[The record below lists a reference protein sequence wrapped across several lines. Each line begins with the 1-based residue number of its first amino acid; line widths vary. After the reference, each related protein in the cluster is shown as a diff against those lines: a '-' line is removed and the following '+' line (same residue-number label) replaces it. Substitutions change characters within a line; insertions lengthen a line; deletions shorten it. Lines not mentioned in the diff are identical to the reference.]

1 MEELKKLNE
10 AFMTFNLASETLREY
25 YQNLQQQVTYLSEE
39 VQRKNAEL
47 RRTLSFLN
55 SVLQGIKEAIIV
67 LDSDGK
73 ILKMNRAA
81 EDLLMMDLAASTG
94 HRPEEYGY
102 NFSRLDQNNQEIEIE
117 TADGRRTLLASLS
130 DVVNGGDGLIGFVIL
145 LRDITAQKE
154 VEAEKE
160 RNKRLIAMGEMM
172 ASIVHELRNPLCS
185 IELYASMLYKELEDT
200 PHASL
205 AMGVSTG
212 VRNLNNSLS
221 NMLYFARPRNPK
233 TTPCNVG
240 TLTDDALALIKPV
253 MESRGIVVEK
263 QISNA
268 LINGDSGLVKQVILN
283 ILLNAVQAMGT
294 GGVLTIHSETDSK
307 GLHLNIS
314 DTGNGI
320 TSEHIERIFDPFFTT
335 RDEGTGLGLSI
346 SLKIMQAHGG
356 TIRAKSLPGSAGSV
370 FILCFPHKHLLPN
383 TSGDRTD
390 STSCLSPEQ
399 FLQKDYGGQE
409 TWDPEGKKT
418 IPCIKTLKTQ
428 TPQPC

>member
-25 YQNLQQQVTYLSEE
+25 YQNLQQQVTHLSEE

-47 RRTLSFLN
+47 QRTLSFLN
-55 SVLQGIKEAIIV
+55 SVLQGIREAIIV

-73 ILKMNRAA
+73 ILMMNRAA
-81 EDLLMMDLAASTG
+81 EDLLTMDLSASTG

-117 TADGRRTLLASLS
+117 TAGGRKNLLVSLS
-130 DVVNGGDGLIGFVIL
+130 DVLNGGDGLIGFVIL

-154 VEAEKE
+154 AEAEKE

-185 IELYASMLYKELEDT
+185 IELYASMLYRELEDT

-233 TTPCNVG
+233 TTHCNIS

-263 QISNA
+263 QIPDI
-268 LINGDSGLVKQVILN
+268 LIAGDSGLLKQVILN

-294 GGVLTIHSETDSK
+294 GGILTIHTEMDGK
-307 GLHLNIS
+307 GLNLNIS
-314 DTGNGI
+314 DTGSGI
-320 TSEHIERIFDPFFTT
+320 TPEHEERIFDPFFTT

-370 FILCFPHKHLLPN
+370 FILCFPHKHLLPYA
-383 TSGDRTD
+383 SGERQDGQYGLSLSGAIFQGTED
-390 STSCLSPEQ
+390 S
-399 FLQKDYGGQE
+399 
-409 TWDPEGKKT
+409 EGKKT
-418 IPCIKTLKTQ
+418 ALRLRTVKNQRHQ
-428 TPQPC
+428 TC

>member
-47 RRTLSFLN
+47 QRTLSFLN

-73 ILKMNRAA
+73 ILMMNRAA
-81 EDLLMMDLAASTG
+81 EDLLTMDLSASTG

-117 TADGRRTLLASLS
+117 TGGGRKNLSVSLS
-130 DVVNGGDGLIGFVIL
+130 DVLNGGDGLIGFVIL

-154 VEAEKE
+154 IEAEKE

-233 TTPCNVG
+233 TTPCDIR

-263 QISNA
+263 QITNTS
-268 LINGDSGLVKQVILN
+268 INGDSGLVKQVILN

-294 GGVLTIHSETDSK
+294 GGKLTIHSETDSK

-314 DTGNGI
+314 DTGSGI
-320 TSEHIERIFDPFFTT
+320 TLEHIERIFDPFFTT

-356 TIRAKSLPGSAGSV
+356 TIRAKSLPGSGSV
-370 FILCFPHKHLLPN
+370 FVLCFPHKDLLPEA
-383 TSGDRTD
+383 SGDRTD
-390 STSCLSPEQ
+390 RTACLSPEQ
-399 FLQKDYGGQE
+399 FLQKDSGGQG
-409 TWDPEGKKT
+409 TGDSDGKKST
-418 IPCIKTLKTQ
+418 SRLNTLKTQ
-428 TPQPC
+428 KHQTC

>member
-39 VQRKNAEL
+39 VQRKNTQL
-47 RRTLSFLN
+47 QRTLSFLN

-73 ILKMNRAA
+73 ILMMNRAA
-81 EDLLMMDLAASTG
+81 EVLLTLDVTESTG

-117 TADGRRTLLASLS
+117 TGGVRKNLLASLS
-130 DVVNGGDGLIGFVIL
+130 DVLNGGDGLIGFVIL

-185 IELYASMLYKELEDT
+185 IELYASMLYRELEDT
-200 PHASL
+200 PQASL

-212 VRNLNNSLS
+212 VRNLNTSLS

-233 TTPCNVG
+233 TTRCDIR
-240 TLTDDALALIKPV
+240 TLTDDALLLIKPV
-253 MESRGIVVEK
+253 IESRGIVVRK
-263 QISNA
+263 QIPNA
-268 LINGDSGLVKQVILN
+268 SINGDSGLVKQVILN

-294 GGVLTIHSETDSK
+294 GGILTIHSETDSK
-307 GLHLNIS
+307 GFHLNIS
-314 DTGNGI
+314 DTGSGI
-320 TSEHIERIFDPFFTT
+320 TSEDIERIFDPFFTT

-356 TIRAKSLPGSAGSV
+356 TIRARSLPGSGSV
-370 FILCFPHKHLLPN
+370 FILCFPHKHLLPVV
-383 TSGDRTD
+383 SGDRQTAL
-390 STSCLSPEQ
+390 SVLSPEQ
-399 FLQKDYGGQE
+399 FLQKDSCGQG
-409 TWDPEGKKT
+409 TVDPDGKKST
-418 IPCIKTLKTQ
+418 SCLKMPNTQIPRNC
-428 TPQPC
+428 